1 MKPTTHKNPNSGAK
15 DDKKMTK
22 QQLTKQKVR
31 NTLNKSNKK
40 NRQMGISITKK
51 NLHWCSWGAPLKQ
64 ENSDAIFHEKK
75 QIKQF
80 RIQWVK
86 ERDK

>member
-15 DDKKMTK
+15 DNKKMTK

-40 NRQMGISITKK
+40 IVK
-51 NLHWCSWGAPLKQ
+51 
-64 ENSDAIFHEKK
+64 
-75 QIKQF
+75 
-80 RIQWVK
+80 WVSQLPAK
-86 ERDK
+86 TYTDVHGGRH

>member
-40 NRQMGISITKK
+40 SSNGYLNYQEKLTLMFMGGATKTRK
-51 NLHWCSWGAPLKQ
+51 
-64 ENSDAIFHEKK
+64 
-75 QIKQF
+75 
-80 RIQWVK
+80 
-86 ERDK
+86 

>member
-1 MKPTTHKNPNSGAK
+1 MNPTTHKNPNSGAK

-40 NRQMGISITKK
+40 IVK
-51 NLHWCSWGAPLKQ
+51 
-64 ENSDAIFHEKK
+64 
-75 QIKQF
+75 
-80 RIQWVK
+80 WVSQLPRK
-86 ERDK
+86 TYTDVHGGRH